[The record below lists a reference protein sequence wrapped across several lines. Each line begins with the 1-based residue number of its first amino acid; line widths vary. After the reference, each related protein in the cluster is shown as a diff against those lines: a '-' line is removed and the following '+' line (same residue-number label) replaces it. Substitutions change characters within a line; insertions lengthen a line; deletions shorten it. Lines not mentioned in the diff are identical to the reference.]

1 MMRLYKIEL
10 YKLCHRKIFVIG
22 TICVIGIMLI
32 SFCLY
37 VSDEL
42 ATVDGIRY
50 TGYKAVQVNRRI
62 TEEFRGVLTDE
73 KVEKIV
79 EKYGFPQ
86 KVEEGWNYFRDGNFL
101 NYFVMDYL
109 SDGYMQSWTGDYKVA
124 KNVYPIADSDLG
136 AVKEI
141 TGQEIILEYYQ
152 GWNTFLNVMPIGMIL
167 GSILILFGI
176 SVIFANERQTKMLQ
190 LIFTTKEGREKEVRA
205 KIAAAMTVAVSVWT
219 VIFVLDLLLCGI
231 VFGLDGLDCYNG
243 MVTFY
248 LLPWPERM
256 IPMRSYIMETMILS
270 FFGFVSLCAITI
282 YVSARSRSNFHA
294 VAIAAVCWG
303 VPVLAAILTDGF
315 HGFSKILCAAPVFMV
330 IHEVIEDIYNIWVMP
345 LIIAILVSIVCT
357 VRAQRKYSR
366 RQVV

>member
-1 MMRLYKIEL
+1 MRLYKMEL

-22 TICVIGIMLI
+22 AICVIGILLI

-62 TEEFRGVLTDE
+62 TEEFSGVLTDE

-101 NYFVMDYL
+101 NQFVMSYL
-109 SDGYMQSWTGDYKVA
+109 SDGYMYSWTGDYKVA
-124 KNVYPIADSDLG
+124 ENVCLIADSDLG

-152 GWNTFLNVMPIGMIL
+152 GWNVFLELTTTVMVL

-176 SVIFANERQTKMLQ
+176 SVIFANEGQTKMLQ
-190 LIFTTKEGREKEVRA
+190 LIFTTKEGREKEVYA

-231 VFGLDGLDCYNG
+231 VYGLDGLDCYNG
-243 MVTFY
+243 MVTGY
-248 LLPWPERM
+248 LFPASDRM
-256 IPMRSYIMETMILS
+256 IPMRSYITEAIMLS
-270 FFGFVSLCAITI
+270 FFGIISLCAITI
-282 YVSARSRSNFHA
+282 YVSARSKNNFHA
-294 VAIAAVCWG
+294 VVIAAVYWG
-303 VPVLAAILTDGF
+303 APVLAAIFTDGF
-315 HGFSKILCAAPVFMV
+315 HGFSKILSAAPIFMV
-330 IHEVIEDIYNIWVMP
+330 IHEVIGDIYNIWVMP
-345 LIIAILVSIVCT
+345 LIIAILVSIICT
-357 VRAQRKYSR
+357 IRARRKYR
-366 RQVV
+366 RQQAA